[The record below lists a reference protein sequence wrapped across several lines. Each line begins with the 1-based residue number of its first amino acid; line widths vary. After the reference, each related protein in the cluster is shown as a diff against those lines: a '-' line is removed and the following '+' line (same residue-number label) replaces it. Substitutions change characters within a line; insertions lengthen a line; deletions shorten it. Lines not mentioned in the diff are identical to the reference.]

1 MGRARESTLGKKL
14 GRGIGGRRF
23 ECQVPLVRGGE
34 DMSEVPDEL
43 RYTKEHEWIRIEGDN
58 VVIGVTDYAQ
68 DALTD
73 VVWVELPEI
82 GSVVGSMESFASVE
96 SVKSVSE
103 IYAPVSGEVLEVNDS
118 LEDSPEQIN
127 EDPYG
132 NGWICKMAISDPA
145 ELVDLLDGATYRSL
159 IEE

>member
-1 MGRARESTLGKKL
+1 M
-14 GRGIGGRRF
+14 
-23 ECQVPLVRGGE
+23 
-34 DMSEVPDEL
+34 
-43 RYTKEHEWIRIEGDN
+43 
-58 VVIGVTDYAQ
+58 
-68 DALTD
+68 
-73 VVWVELPEI
+73 
-82 GSVVGSMESFASVE
+82 
-96 SVKSVSE
+96 
-103 IYAPVSGEVLEVNDS
+103 NDS

>member
-1 MGRARESTLGKKL
+1 
-14 GRGIGGRRF
+14 
-23 ECQVPLVRGGE
+23 
-34 DMSEVPDEL
+34 MSEVPDEL

-132 NGWICKMAISDPA
+132 NGWICKMAISDPS
-145 ELVDLLDGATYRSL
+145 ELGDLLDGATYRSL

>member
-1 MGRARESTLGKKL
+1 MGT
-14 GRGIGGRRF
+14 
-23 ECQVPLVRGGE
+23 GE
-34 DMSEVPDEL
+34 RMSEVPEEL
-43 RYTKEHEWIRIEGDN
+43 RYTKEHEWIRVEGDS

-68 DALTD
+68 NALTD

-82 GSVVGSMESFASVE
+82 GGVVSSMESFASVE

-103 IYAPVSGEVLEVNDS
+103 IYAPISGIVIEINDV
-118 LEDSPEQIN
+118 LEDSPELIN

-132 NGWICKMAISDPA
+132 EGWICKMSISDTS
-145 ELVDLLDGATYRSL
+145 ELTSLLDGTTYRGL

>member
-1 MGRARESTLGKKL
+1 M
-14 GRGIGGRRF
+14 
-23 ECQVPLVRGGE
+23 RGGE

-82 GSVVGSMESFASVE
+82 GSVVGSMKSFASVE

-145 ELVDLLDGATYRSL
+145 ELGDLLDGATYRSL

>member
-1 MGRARESTLGKKL
+1 M
-14 GRGIGGRRF
+14 
-23 ECQVPLVRGGE
+23 RGGE

-132 NGWICKMAISDPA
+132 NGWICKMAISDPS
-145 ELVDLLDGATYRSL
+145 ELGDLLDGATYRGL